1 MKASPHTSL
10 ESTSRRAL
18 RRSFAVGAL
27 SGAALL
33 SQSSA
38 LGQQIGDVFYIAL
51 ENHNWTQPN
60 GNVTAPGASSGT
72 LSSIQQI
79 FGNSAAPFINS
90 LVTPGNPN
98 AAQTSYASAYY
109 NVLSTPSGSNPSI
122 HPSEPNYIWHEGGS
136 NFGVANDNDP
146 YNGAN
151 VFSSPSV
158 TGLLQAAGGTWKSY
172 QEGIDLVPTSG
183 SVNQPGSNSLTN
195 AVA

>member
-109 NVLSTPSGSNPSI
+109 NVLSTPSGSNPAFILRSQTI
-122 HPSEPNYIWHEGGS
+122 SGMK
-136 NFGVANDNDP
+136 VA
-146 YNGAN
+146 AT
-151 VFSSPSV
+151 S
-158 TGLLQAAGGTWKSY
+158 GLRTTTILTTA
-172 QEGIDLVPTSG
+172 PTS
-183 SVNQPGSNSLTN
+183 SVLLR
-195 AVA
+195 